1 MSMRVT
7 YALLISLAGTLA
19 VPAQAFDFRAAD
31 GPVFP
36 IPAARPAEM
45 TMGPERICTLIRNA
59 AAAHGLP
66 ADFFARLIWKESRFD
81 IRALSPAGA
90 QGIAQFMP
98 QTAKIRGL
106 KRFR

>member
-1 MSMRVT
+1 
-7 YALLISLAGTLA
+7 
-19 VPAQAFDFRAAD
+19 
-31 GPVFP
+31 
-36 IPAARPAEM
+36 
-45 TMGPERICTLIRNA
+45 MGPERICTLIRNA
-59 AAAHGLP
+59 AVAHGLP

-106 KRFR
+106 KDPWDPAQAIPASAHFWLI